1 MINSRRVSVS
11 AVIGA
16 MGIVYGDIGT
26 SPLYAMQSALDAAG
40 NFDAEVV
47 LGVLSLIFWSLAIS
61 VTLKYLTVIMRADN
75 EGEGG
80 ILALFALAQR
90 RLITGSTWGKV
101 AVGLAL
107 AGTAFFFCDAL
118 ITPAISVLSAVEGL
132 EVLNAGF
139 KSWVIP
145 VTIAVIAV
153 LFAYQRHGTAKVA
166 SLFGPIM
173 LVWFVV
179 IAVIGAIP
187 ISRNPQVLA
196 ALNPYCGLG
205 LLVHRPQVALAIIG
219 AVFLAIT
226 GGEALYAD
234 MGHFGKRP
242 VRIAWFALVGPALVI
257 NYFGQGA
264 LLLELGKPVDHPL
277 YYLVPATVLPW
288 LVTLAAAA
296 TVIASQ
302 ATISGA
308 FSMARQAVHLDL
320 LPRLRVLQT
329 SALEHG
335 QIYVPI
341 VNWLVFPAVIA
352 FVVGFGSSDAL
363 GGAYGAAVV
372 GTMVVTTILGA
383 FVAATQWNWPKWQV
397 AALFGLMLVT
407 DSAFVAGN
415 LTKVPTGGWIPLTLG
430 AALCLIFTTW
440 RSGRLELRAA
450 LAKMAVP
457 RSELAKLVAG
467 VHRVPGTGVF
477 LASNANLV
485 PSALIRNVEI
495 ADTPRQD
502 PVQRLRI
509 EEPLPG
515 VHWITARFGFM
526 ETPDVAEA
534 LKACRARGLRVFTE
548 DSSFFVGR
556 HVVRARPLPWRL
568 PKDLK
573 RFKAFTLGKTV
584 LMGRKT
590 FESIGRAL
598 PGRVNLVLTRDRG
611 WFAAGAIVVHSVE
624 QALEHGGGCDE
635 LVVIGGAEVYRLVL
649 PIARRIYLTH
659 VQADVPGDTFFPG
672 FDPTQWADVECS
684 MHPADEDHVYPVT
697 CVTLERRNAP
707 QAPRHH

>member
-1 MINSRRVSVS
+1 MNHERRLSAS
-11 AVIGA
+11 AVVGA

-26 SPLYAMQSALDAAG
+26 SPLYTMQSALDAAG
-40 NFDAEVV
+40 TFNAESV

-61 VTLKYLTVIMRADN
+61 VTLKYVTVIMQADN
-75 EGEGG
+75 DGEGG

-90 RLITGSTWGKV
+90 RLITGSTWAKV

-118 ITPAISVLSAVEGL
+118 ITPAISVLGAVEGL
-132 EVLNAGF
+132 EVLNPGF

-145 VTIAVIAV
+145 VTVAVIAV

-166 SLFGPIM
+166 RLFGPIM
-173 LVWFVV
+173 LVWFAV
-179 IAVIGAIP
+179 IAVIGALP
-187 ISRNPQVLA
+187 IGRHPQVLA
-196 ALNPYCGLG
+196 ALDPLHGIG
-205 LLVHRPQVALAIIG
+205 LLFHRPQVALAIIG

-234 MGHFGKRP
+234 MGHFGRRP
-242 VRIAWFALVGPALVI
+242 VRIAWFAVVGPALVI

-277 YYLVPATVLPW
+277 FYLVPTSVLPW
-288 LVTLAAAA
+288 LVILATAAA
-296 TVIASQ
+296 VIASQ

-329 SALEHG
+329 SALEQG

-372 GTMVVTTILGA
+372 GTMVVTTVLGA

-397 AALFGLMLVT
+397 GGLFGVMLIT
-407 DSAFVAGN
+407 DLAFVMGN
-415 LTKVPTGGWIPLTLG
+415 LTKVPNGGWIPLTLG
-430 AALCLIFTTW
+430 AMLCLIFYTW

-450 LAKMAVP
+450 LSKLAVP
-457 RSELAKLVAG
+457 RTELGKLVAG

-477 LASNANLV
+477 LASNAKLV
-485 PSALIRNVEI
+485 PSALIRNIEHNCVVHQRVIILNVEI

-502 PVQRLRI
+502 PVRRLHI

-515 VHWITARFGFM
+515 VHFITARFGFM

-556 HVVRARPLPWRL
+556 HVVRARPLPGLRGLQRRL
-568 PKDLK
+568 FARMQQYSTQAAEFFRMP
-573 RFKAFTLGKTV
+573 F
-584 LMGRKT
+584 
-590 FESIGRAL
+590 
-598 PGRVNLVLTRDRG
+598 RD
-611 WFAAGAIVVHSVE
+611 
-624 QALEHGGGCDE
+624 
-635 LVVIGGAEVYRLVL
+635 VVILNTA
-649 PIARRIYLTH
+649 
-659 VQADVPGDTFFPG
+659 
-672 FDPTQWADVECS
+672 VEI
-684 MHPADEDHVYPVT
+684 
-697 CVTLERRNAP
+697 
-707 QAPRHH
+707 

>member
-1 MINSRRVSVS
+1 MNQQRRVSLAGIV
-11 AVIGA
+11 GA
-16 MGIVYGDIGT
+16 TGIVYGDIGT

-40 NFDAEVV
+40 TFNAEAV

-75 EGEGG
+75 QGEGG
-80 ILALFALAQR
+80 ILALFSLAQR
-90 RLITGSTWGKV
+90 RLITGSTWAKV

-118 ITPAISVLSAVEGL
+118 ITPAISVLGAVEGL
-132 EVLNAGF
+132 EVLNPGF
-139 KSWVIP
+139 KNMVIP

-153 LFAYQRHGTAKVA
+153 LFAYQSRGTAKVA
-166 SLFGPIM
+166 ALFGPVM
-173 LVWFVV
+173 VVWFVV
-179 IAVIGAIP
+179 ITVIGAIP
-187 ISRNPQVLA
+187 LARHPQVLA
-196 ALNPYCGLG
+196 ALNPYFGLT
-205 LLVHRPQVALAIIG
+205 LLFHRPGVALAIIG

-234 MGHFGKRP
+234 MGHFGKQP
-242 VRIAWFALVGPALVI
+242 VRIAWFVLVGPALVI

-264 LLLELGKPVDHPL
+264 LLLELGRPVEHPL
-277 YYLVPATVLPW
+277 FHLVPAAVLPW
-288 LVTLAAAA
+288 LVILATAAA
-296 TVIASQ
+296 VIASQ

-397 AALFGLMLVT
+397 AGLFGVMLVVDT
-407 DSAFVAGN
+407 AFVAGN
-415 LTKVPTGGWIPLTLG
+415 MTKVPTGGWIPLTLG
-430 AALCLIFTTW
+430 ALLCLIFTTW
-440 RSGRLELRAA
+440 RNGRLELRAA
-450 LAKMAVP
+450 LAKLAVP
-457 RSELAKLVAG
+457 RSELTKLVAG

-477 LASNANLV
+477 LASNSNIV
-485 PSALIRNVEI
+485 PSALIRNIEHNCVVHQRVIILNVEI

-502 PVQRLRI
+502 PVRRLRI
-509 EEPLPG
+509 EEVAPG
-515 VHWITARFGFM
+515 VFYITARFGFM

-556 HVVRARPLPWRL
+556 HVVRARPLPGLRGLQRRL
-568 PKDLK
+568 FARMQQYSTQAAEFFRMP
-573 RFKAFTLGKTV
+573 F
-584 LMGRKT
+584 
-590 FESIGRAL
+590 
-598 PGRVNLVLTRDRG
+598 RD
-611 WFAAGAIVVHSVE
+611 
-624 QALEHGGGCDE
+624 
-635 LVVIGGAEVYRLVL
+635 VVILNTA
-649 PIARRIYLTH
+649 
-659 VQADVPGDTFFPG
+659 
-672 FDPTQWADVECS
+672 VEI
-684 MHPADEDHVYPVT
+684 
-697 CVTLERRNAP
+697 
-707 QAPRHH
+707 

>member
-1 MINSRRVSVS
+1 MSQSRRFSVA
-11 AVIGA
+11 AVVGA
-16 MGIVYGDIGT
+16 TGIVYGDIGT
-26 SPLYAMQSALDAAG
+26 SPLYTMEAALSAAG
-40 NFDAEVV
+40 TFNTEAV

-75 EGEGG
+75 QGEGG

-90 RLITGSTWGKV
+90 RLITGSTWAKV

-118 ITPAISVLSAVEGL
+118 ITPAISVLGAVEGL
-132 EVLNAGF
+132 EVLDPDF

-145 VTIAVIAV
+145 ITIAVITV
-153 LFAYQRHGTAKVA
+153 LFAYQRRGTAKVA

-173 LVWFVV
+173 VVWFVV

-187 ISRNPQVLA
+187 IAHNPQILV
-196 ALNPYCGLG
+196 ALNPYRG
-205 LLVHRPQVALAIIG
+205 LLLLFHRPPVALAIIG

-264 LLLELGKPVDHPL
+264 LLLQLGEPVSHPI
-277 YYLVPATVLPW
+277 YHLVSPQLLPW
-288 LVTLAAAA
+288 MVALATAAA
-296 TVIASQ
+296 VIASQ

-329 SALEHG
+329 SALEQG
-335 QIYVPI
+335 QIYVPV

-372 GTMVVTTILGA
+372 GTMVVTTVLGA
-383 FVAATQWNWPKWQV
+383 FVAATQWNWPLWQV
-397 AALFGLMLVT
+397 VGLFGLMLVT
-407 DSAFVAGN
+407 DTAFVAGN
-415 LTKVPTGGWIPLTLG
+415 LTKVPAGGWIPLTLG
-430 AALCLIFTTW
+430 AILCLIFTTW
-440 RSGRLELRAA
+440 RNGRLELRAA
-450 LAKMAVP
+450 LAKLAVP

-485 PSALIRNVEI
+485 PSALIRNIEHNCVVHQRVIILNVEI

-502 PVQRLRI
+502 PVRRLQI
-509 EEPLPG
+509 EETVPSVFL
-515 VHWITARFGFM
+515 ISARFGFM

-556 HVVRARPLPWRL
+556 HVVRARPLPGLRGLQRRL
-568 PKDLK
+568 FARMQQYSTQAAEFFRMP
-573 RFKAFTLGKTV
+573 F
-584 LMGRKT
+584 
-590 FESIGRAL
+590 
-598 PGRVNLVLTRDRG
+598 RD
-611 WFAAGAIVVHSVE
+611 
-624 QALEHGGGCDE
+624 
-635 LVVIGGAEVYRLVL
+635 VVILSTA
-649 PIARRIYLTH
+649 
-659 VQADVPGDTFFPG
+659 
-672 FDPTQWADVECS
+672 VEI
-684 MHPADEDHVYPVT
+684 
-697 CVTLERRNAP
+697 
-707 QAPRHH
+707 

>member
-1 MINSRRVSVS
+1 MNQQRRVSLAGIV
-11 AVIGA
+11 GA
-16 MGIVYGDIGT
+16 TGIVYGDIGT

-40 NFDAEVV
+40 TFNAEAV
-47 LGVLSLIFWSLAIS
+47 LGVLSLFFWSLAIS

-80 ILALFALAQR
+80 ILALFSLAQR
-90 RLITGSTWGKV
+90 RLITGSTWAKV

-118 ITPAISVLSAVEGL
+118 ITPAISVLGAVEGL
-132 EVLNAGF
+132 EVLNPGF
-139 KSWVIP
+139 KNMVIP

-153 LFAYQRHGTAKVA
+153 LFAYQSRGTAKVA
-166 SLFGPIM
+166 ALFGPVM
-173 LVWFVV
+173 VVWFVV
-179 IAVIGAIP
+179 ITVIGAIP
-187 ISRNPQVLA
+187 LARHPQVLA
-196 ALNPYCGLG
+196 ALNPYFGLT
-205 LLVHRPQVALAIIG
+205 LLFHRPGVALAIIG

-234 MGHFGKRP
+234 MGHFGKQP
-242 VRIAWFALVGPALVI
+242 VRIAWFVLVGPALVI

-264 LLLELGKPVDHPL
+264 LLLELGRPVEHPL
-277 YYLVPATVLPW
+277 FHLVPAAVLPW
-288 LVTLAAAA
+288 LVILATAAA
-296 TVIASQ
+296 VIASQ

-397 AALFGLMLVT
+397 AGLFGVMLVVDT
-407 DSAFVAGN
+407 AFVAGN
-415 LTKVPTGGWIPLTLG
+415 MTKVPTGGWIPLTLG
-430 AALCLIFTTW
+430 ALLCLIFTTW
-440 RSGRLELRAA
+440 RNGRLELRAA
-450 LAKMAVP
+450 LAKLAVP
-457 RSELAKLVAG
+457 RSELTKLVAG

-477 LASNANLV
+477 LASNSNIV
-485 PSALIRNVEI
+485 PSALIRNIEHNCVVHQRVIILNVEI

-502 PVQRLRI
+502 PVRRLRI
-509 EEPLPG
+509 EEVAPG
-515 VHWITARFGFM
+515 VFYITARFGFM

-556 HVVRARPLPWRL
+556 HVVRARPLPGLRGLQRRL
-568 PKDLK
+568 FARMQQYSTQAAEFFRMP
-573 RFKAFTLGKTV
+573 F
-584 LMGRKT
+584 
-590 FESIGRAL
+590 
-598 PGRVNLVLTRDRG
+598 RD
-611 WFAAGAIVVHSVE
+611 
-624 QALEHGGGCDE
+624 
-635 LVVIGGAEVYRLVL
+635 VVILNTA
-649 PIARRIYLTH
+649 
-659 VQADVPGDTFFPG
+659 
-672 FDPTQWADVECS
+672 VEI
-684 MHPADEDHVYPVT
+684 
-697 CVTLERRNAP
+697 
-707 QAPRHH
+707 